1 MLHFLS
7 PIRGKF
13 RRRASSFSTRVSH
26 VAQRIRDSAT
36 VYDEDRF
43 GRQDGC
49 CDKDSFRECVRGAGP
64 PFARNFISSAILKF
78 LFELISTRSVT
89 KSLKSMRW
97 EVPRFGAIFGSAAA
111 IFHLA
116 LCFLR
121 RCGKRQARTWPK
133 GLTEKS
139 ACLLAALVC
148 VLPIALGL
156 QKNEK
161 NLVKLIFFPLAFRCL
176 SNLLME
182 VGLVPTFKH
191 GDILGYMFSC
201 YAVVYSY
208 VLERHSSSPAVSKM
222 VR

>member
-1 MLHFLS
+1 
-7 PIRGKF
+7 
-13 RRRASSFSTRVSH
+13 
-26 VAQRIRDSAT
+26 
-36 VYDEDRF
+36 
-43 GRQDGC
+43 
-49 CDKDSFRECVRGAGP
+49 
-64 PFARNFISSAILKF
+64 
-78 LFELISTRSVT
+78 
-89 KSLKSMRW
+89 MRW

-121 RCGKRQARTWPK
+121 RWGKRQARTWPK

-148 VLPIALGL
+148 VLPIGLGL
-156 QKNEK
+156 HNNEK

-176 SNLLME
+176 TNMLIEMGLL
-182 VGLVPTFKH
+182 PTGKH
-191 GDILGYMFSC
+191 GDILGYMLSC

-208 VLERHSSSPAVSKM
+208 VQERHSCPPSVAKM